1 MTIEP
6 QGTASLSITATPI
19 NGIKVPSGASGAS
32 VSVTSGLPSSITA
45 SFSQPT
51 VTGSGAVVWTLTLSA
66 NTAAQTGSNSLQLA
80 VQITDATSG
89 IQYSSSQNLSLL
101 VSLMA
106 NLSIGATPGRAISP
120 TFMGFSHEW
129 NEAQCMMGSTATG
142 VNLIYRQLLKNLTAY
157 GSGPINLRVG
167 GDSTDNSGE
176 PTATTAEPFA
186 EVANALGAR
195 FTLGVNLGSDNVTLA
210 TNQAQAYMS
219 QMPAGSVEAIEIGNE
234 PDLYVTE
241 GIRPPTYTVQ
251 DYFSEFGTW
260 NANITPVLPSGTKLM
275 GPGWSAAGM
284 LSNVQTFESQE
295 AASLAV
301 FSQHAY
307 ATSPVDNPAQDFLLS
322 PSAATAGPSAVASAV
337 ATTHSYGLPFRM
349 GELSSISD
357 AGVAGIS
364 NAFES
369 ALWSMD
375 TMFEYA
381 NVGVDGVNWEASNGN
396 YDEPFTFGNTTLSG
410 ITTYTLNSVAPL
422 YYGLLLYQEA
432 TQNLAHLLPV
442 TLSTPANL
450 KAWATLDASGT
461 PRLVVINKDES
472 QEGNVAINLPG
483 YTGASVIFLT
493 APSYSSTS
501 GVTFGGQTFDG
512 SADGT
517 VQGNRTVETIQGTDG
532 LFQLPMSV
540 TSAALVTF
548 TK

>member
-1 MTIEP
+1 
-6 QGTASLSITATPI
+6 
-19 NGIKVPSGASGAS
+19 
-32 VSVTSGLPSSITA
+32 
-45 SFSQPT
+45 
-51 VTGSGAVVWTLTLSA
+51 
-66 NTAAQTGSNSLQLA
+66 
-80 VQITDATSG
+80 
-89 IQYSSSQNLSLL
+89 
-101 VSLMA
+101 
-106 NLSIGATPGRAISP
+106 
-120 TFMGFSHEW
+120 
-129 NEAQCMMGSTATG
+129 
-142 VNLIYRQLLKNLTAY
+142 
-157 GSGPINLRVG
+157 
-167 GDSTDNSGE
+167 
-176 PTATTAEPFA
+176 
-186 EVANALGAR
+186 
-195 FTLGVNLGSDNVTLA
+195 
-210 TNQAQAYMS
+210 
-219 QMPAGSVEAIEIGNE
+219 
-234 PDLYVTE
+234 
-241 GIRPPTYTVQ
+241 
-251 DYFSEFGTW
+251 
-260 NANITPVLPSGTKLM
+260 
-275 GPGWSAAGM
+275 
-284 LSNVQTFESQE
+284 
-295 AASLAV
+295 
-301 FSQHAY
+301 
-307 ATSPVDNPAQDFLLS
+307 
-322 PSAATAGPSAVASAV
+322 
-337 ATTHSYGLPFRM
+337 M